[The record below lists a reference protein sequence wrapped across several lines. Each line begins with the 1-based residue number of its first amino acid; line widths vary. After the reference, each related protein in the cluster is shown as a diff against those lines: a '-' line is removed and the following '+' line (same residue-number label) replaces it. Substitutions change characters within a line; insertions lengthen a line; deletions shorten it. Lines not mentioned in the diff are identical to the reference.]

1 MIITAL
7 ILIAF
12 GFLVKAFPNL
22 IAGYNTMSQRQKE
35 NVDIEGLSTFMSN
48 ALVLLGAL
56 VIVGHYV
63 LKWLEL
69 ASVLSYFVPG
79 IILMGVAL
87 IVWKAR
93 KYDHN
98 KEKLVDSRFKV
109 VFTVI
114 VLVFA
119 FGSIVYG
126 VIPSGYELNNER
138 LKFSGAYG
146 FELKTEAIESVE
158 LLLKDPAIKARTNG
172 LGLSQVKKGFFNVE
186 DIGKTRLLIHSRRGP
201 FLKITTLERETI
213 IINFKEK
220 EKTELIYKAVQAM
233 MDINNGNSIK

>member
-7 ILIAF
+7 TLIAL
-12 GFLVKAFPNL
+12 GFLVKVFPNL

-35 NVDIEGLSTFMSN
+35 NVDIEGLSTFMRN

-56 VIVGHYV
+56 VIVGYYV
-63 LKWLEL
+63 LNWLEL
-69 ASVLSYFVPG
+69 ASALSYFVPG
-79 IILMGVAL
+79 IILIGVAL
-87 IVWKAR
+87 MVWKAR

-98 KEKLVDSRFKV
+98 KEKLVDSRFKT

-114 VLVFA
+114 VVVFA
-119 FGSIVYG
+119 LGSLVYG
-126 VIPSGYELNNER
+126 MIPSGYELNNER

-146 FELKTEAIESVE
+146 FELKTEAVESVE
-158 LLLKDPAIKARTNG
+158 LLVKAPAIKARTNG
-172 LGLSQVKKGFFNVE
+172 LGLGQVKKGFFNVE
-186 DIGKTRLLIHSRRGP
+186 GIGKTRLLIHSSKGP

-220 EKTELIYKAVQAM
+220 EKTELIYKAVQAV